1 MKHMKR
7 RAAALILA
15 LAMLLGL
22 AACGKDGKQGGEDQ
36 LLSSTVYVPQFL
48 DMNIEGIEDISG
60 GCVGEDWVYLIANKG
75 EETTETDPVTGE
87 TYPGYVYNTYLY
99 RLPLAGGE
107 AEKLEN
113 YQMTALPEGTE
124 GGVYIEKVT
133 AGEDNTLWV
142 TEVINAYTFDLPED
156 FDENTDDRWSYE
168 VDQNTVLRRQLD
180 AAGNEITRTEL
191 DASALN
197 EKLEAEYTSG
207 MNYDREG
214 NIYVTSEKKLFVL
227 DKDQNLL
234 FSLDGEQLYGELV
247 LLGDG
252 TMALLHNYHDEEKET
267 SRNIMKTIDLA
278 GKAWG
283 PEYVMPVNAYS
294 AFTGGGD
301 YLFYYQNNDSIYGC
315 KAGSQDG
322 EKLFSWIDSDINRSD
337 VSFFEFTPDGRV
349 VVVTREWVRPENGPY
364 SLKIELAV
372 MTATDRASLPEKT
385 TLTYAALGMGYDQR
399 NAVIDFNKSSTT
411 HRIEVTDYSKY
422 STDEDYFAGL
432 TRLNTEIVAG
442 KVPDILDAGTISL
455 AQYAAKGVLEDLWP
469 YIDGDPDI
477 GRDSLMERPFLAAER
492 DGKLYQVFDTFSI
505 STVAGATDVVGDRH
519 SWTVADLQEALARM
533 PEGCSIFSYYD
544 TKDSILSTVMMQN
557 LDQFVNWETGEC
569 SFESDAFKTML
580 EFCNQFPAEYNQAA
594 AMDDQDN
601 DYKRISE
608 GRQMLNSTYL
618 SDFESIQTD
627 KALFGGSVSYVGFP
641 QEDGGVGSAFAI
653 SGGLA
658 MSSTCKDKE
667 GAWSFLRRLL
677 LPKFEDVESLKQGG
691 FWGFPTNK
699 ADFDL
704 VREDAMTPDG
714 YKLDEN
720 GEQVLDEN
728 GSPIEESYSSVGW
741 GNGFMVDIY
750 STSQEEYDQIMALYN
765 AIDSVYNYD
774 QEIFS
779 IVSDGAGSYFA
790 GDRSLDDT
798 VTQIQS
804 RVKLYVNEN
813 R

>member
-15 LAMLLGL
+15 LTLLLGL
-22 AACGKDGKQGGEDQ
+22 AACGKDGKQGGDDQ

-252 TMALLHNYHDEEKET
+252 TMALLHNYYDEEKEI

-322 EKLFSWIDSDINRSD
+322 EKLFSWIDSDINRND

-385 TLTYAALGMGYDQR
+385 TLTYATMYLGYDTRQS
-399 NAVIDFNKSSTT
+399 VSDFNKKSGT
-411 HRIEVTDYSKY
+411 HRIVVQDYSEFN
-422 STDEDYFAGL
+422 TEDDASAGL
-432 TRLNTEIVAG
+432 SKLNTEIVAG

-765 AIDSVYNYD
+765 AIDSVYSYD

>member
-15 LAMLLGL
+15 LTMLLGL
-22 AACGKDGKQGGEDQ
+22 AACGKDGKQGGDDQ

-60 GCVGEDWVYLIANKG
+60 GCVGEDWVYLIANKS

-252 TMALLHNYHDEEKET
+252 TMALLHNYYDEEKET

-364 SLKIELAV
+364 SLKIEL
-372 MTATDRASLPEKT
+372 TAPPCRRRPPSPTPPCTWATTPARASSTSTRRAARTALWSRT
-385 TLTYAALGMGYDQR
+385 TP
-399 NAVIDFNKSSTT
+399 SSTPRT
-411 HRIEVTDYSKY
+411 T
-422 STDEDYFAGL
+422 
-432 TRLNTEIVAG
+432 
-442 KVPDILDAGTISL
+442 P
-455 AQYAAKGVLEDLWP
+455 P
-469 YIDGDPDI
+469 
-477 GRDSLMERPFLAAER
+477 
-492 DGKLYQVFDTFSI
+492 
-505 STVAGATDVVGDRH
+505 
-519 SWTVADLQEALARM
+519 
-533 PEGCSIFSYYD
+533 
-544 TKDSILSTVMMQN
+544 
-557 LDQFVNWETGEC
+557 
-569 SFESDAFKTML
+569 
-580 EFCNQFPAEYNQAA
+580 PA
-594 AMDDQDN
+594 
-601 DYKRISE
+601 
-608 GRQMLNSTYL
+608 
-618 SDFESIQTD
+618 
-627 KALFGGSVSYVGFP
+627 
-641 QEDGGVGSAFAI
+641 
-653 SGGLA
+653 
-658 MSSTCKDKE
+658 
-667 GAWSFLRRLL
+667 
-677 LPKFEDVESLKQGG
+677 
-691 FWGFPTNK
+691 
-699 ADFDL
+699 
-704 VREDAMTPDG
+704 
-714 YKLDEN
+714 
-720 GEQVLDEN
+720 
-728 GSPIEESYSSVGW
+728 
-741 GNGFMVDIY
+741 
-750 STSQEEYDQIMALYN
+750 
-765 AIDSVYNYD
+765 
-774 QEIFS
+774 
-779 IVSDGAGSYFA
+779 
-790 GDRSLDDT
+790 
-798 VTQIQS
+798 
-804 RVKLYVNEN
+804 
-813 R
+813 

>member
-1 MKHMKR
+1 MKKITKR
-7 RAAALILA
+7 RAAALGLA
-15 LAMLLGL
+15 LILLLGL

-36 LLSSTVYVPQFL
+36 LLSSMVYVPQFL
-48 DMNIEGIEDISG
+48 EMNLEGLDDIAG
-60 GCVGEDWVYLIANKG
+60 GCVGGDWVYLIANKG
-75 EETTETDPVTGE
+75 EETTETDAVTGE

-113 YQMTALPEGTE
+113 YEMTALPEGAE
-124 GGVYIEKVT
+124 GGVYVEKVT
-133 AGEDNTLWV
+133 AGEDNTIWV
-142 TEVINAYTFDLPED
+142 TEAVSAYTFDLPED
-156 FDENTDDRWSYE
+156 FDETADNRWNYQVEQS
-168 VDQNTVLRRQLD
+168 TLLRRQLD

-197 EKLEAEYTSG
+197 EKLEVEYAGSR
-207 MNYDREG
+207 NYDREG
-214 NIYVTSEKKLFVL
+214 NIYVTTENKLFVL

-252 TMALLHNYHDEEKET
+252 SMALLHNYYDEEKET

-283 PEYVMPVNAYS
+283 PEYVMPSNAYS

-322 EKLFSWIDSDINRSD
+322 EKLFSWIDSDINRND
-337 VSFFEFTPDGRV
+337 VSFFDFTPDGRV
-349 VVVTREWVRPENGPY
+349 VVVTRSWVRQENGPG

-372 MTATDRASLPEKT
+372 MTPTDRASLPEKT

-399 NAVIDFNKSSTT
+399 NAVIDFNKSSAT

-505 STVAGATDVVGDRH
+505 STVAGATDVVGDRY

-533 PEGCSIFSYYD
+533 PEGCSVFSYYD

-557 LDQFVNWETGEC
+557 LEQFVNWETGEC
-569 SFESDAFKTML
+569 SFESDAFKAML
-580 EFCNQFPAEYNQAA
+580 EFCNQFPAEYDHAA
-594 AMDDQDN
+594 AVDDQDN

-618 SDFESIQTD
+618 SDFGSIQTD

-653 SGGLA
+653 SSGLA

-667 GAWSFLRRLL
+667 GAWSFLRQLL
-677 LPKFEDVESLKQGG
+677 LPKFEDVESLQRGG

-704 VREDAMTPDG
+704 VREDAMTPDV

-728 GSPIEESYSSVGW
+728 GNPIDHSADQQEAQPQQIEATVEE
-741 GNGFMVDIY
+741 
-750 STSQEEYDQIMALYN
+750 
-765 AIDSVYNYD
+765 
-774 QEIFS
+774 
-779 IVSDGAGSYFA
+779 
-790 GDRSLDDT
+790 T
-798 VTQIQS
+798 VTETDADNQAPMPKQ
-804 RVKLYVNEN
+804 
-813 R
+813 

>member
-15 LAMLLGL
+15 LTLLLGL

-60 GCVGEDWVYLIANKG
+60 GCVGEDWVYLIANKS

-252 TMALLHNYHDEEKET
+252 TMALLHNYYDEEKEI

-322 EKLFSWIDSDINRSD
+322 EKLFSWIDSDINRND

-385 TLTYAALGMGYDQR
+385 TLTYATMYLGYDTRQS
-399 NAVIDFNKSSTT
+399 VIDFNKKSGT
-411 HRIEVTDYSKY
+411 HRIVVQDYSEFN
-422 STDEDYFAGL
+422 TEDDASAGL
-432 TRLNTEIVAG
+432 SKLNTEIVAG
-442 KVPDILDAGTISL
+442 KVPDLLDTTSLPL
-455 AQYAAKGVLEDLWP
+455 AQYGAKGVLEDLWP
-469 YIDGDPDI
+469 FIENDPDL
-477 GRDSLMERPFLAAER
+477 GREAVMERVLQANEM
-492 DGKLYQVFDTFSI
+492 DGKLYEIFNSFYIT
-505 STVAGATDVVGDRH
+505 TVAGSSRIVGDSM
-519 SWTVADLQEALARM
+519 SWTLADLQEALARM
-533 PEGCSIFSYYD
+533 PEGCSIFGQSD
-544 TKDSILSTVMMQN
+544 TKSEMLRTIMI
-557 LDQFVNWETGEC
+557 VNA
-569 SFESDAFKTML
+569 DAFV
-580 EFCNQFPAEYNQAA
+580 
-594 AMDDQDN
+594 D
-601 DYKRISE
+601 
-608 GRQMLNSTYL
+608 
-618 SDFESIQTD
+618 
-627 KALFGGSVSYVGFP
+627 
-641 QEDGGVGSAFAI
+641 
-653 SGGLA
+653 
-658 MSSTCKDKE
+658 
-667 GAWSFLRRLL
+667 W
-677 LPKFEDVESLKQGG
+677 
-691 FWGFPTNK
+691 
-699 ADFDL
+699 
-704 VREDAMTPDG
+704 
-714 YKLDEN
+714 EN
-720 GEQVLDEN
+720 GECRFE
-728 GSPIEESYSSVGW
+728 
-741 GNGFMVDIY
+741 
-750 STSQEEYDQIMALYN
+750 
-765 AIDSVYNYD
+765 IDS
-774 QEIFS
+774 F
-779 IVSDGAGSYFA
+779 
-790 GDRSLDDT
+790 
-798 VTQIQS
+798 
-804 RVKLYVNEN
+804 
-813 R
+813 

>member
-22 AACGKDGKQGGEDQ
+22 AACGKDGKQGGDDQ

-60 GCVGEDWVYLIANKG
+60 GCVGEDWVYLIANKS

-252 TMALLHNYHDEEKET
+252 TMALLHNYYDEEKET

-322 EKLFSWIDSDINRSD
+322 EKLFSWIDSDINRND

-385 TLTYAALGMGYDQR
+385 TLTYATMYLGYDTRQS
-399 NAVIDFNKSSTT
+399 VIDFNKKSDT
-411 HRIEVTDYSKY
+411 HRIVVQDYSEFN
-422 STDEDYFAGL
+422 TEDDASAGL
-432 TRLNTEIVAG
+432 SKLNTEIVAG

-505 STVAGATDVVGDRH
+505 STVAGATDVVGDRY

-765 AIDSVYNYD
+765 AIDSVYSYD

>member
-60 GCVGEDWVYLIANKG
+60 GCVGEDWVYLIANKS

-252 TMALLHNYHDEEKET
+252 TMALLHNYYDEEKET

-385 TLTYAALGMGYDQR
+385 TLTYATMYLGYDTCQS
-399 NAVIDFNKSSTT
+399 VIDFNKKSDT
-411 HRIEVTDYSKY
+411 HRIVVQDYSEFN
-422 STDEDYFAGL
+422 TEDDASAGL
-432 TRLNTEIVAG
+432 SKLNTEIVAG
-442 KVPDILDAGTISL
+442 KVPDLLDTTSLPL
-455 AQYAAKGVLEDLWP
+455 AQYGAKGVLEDLWP
-469 YIDGDPDI
+469 FIENDPDL
-477 GRDSLMERPFLAAER
+477 GREAVMERVLQANEM
-492 DGKLYQVFDTFSI
+492 DGKLYEIFNSFYIT
-505 STVAGATDVVGDRH
+505 TVAGSSRIVGDSM
-519 SWTVADLQEALARM
+519 SWTLADLQEALTRM
-533 PEGCSIFSYYD
+533 PEGCSIFGQSD
-544 TKDSILSTVMMQN
+544 TKSEMLRTIMSVNADA
-557 LDQFVNWETGEC
+557 FVDWDKGEC
-569 SFESDAFKTML
+569 RFDSDSFKSLLA
-580 EFCNQFPAEYNQAA
+580 FCNSFPAEFNW
-594 AMDDQDN
+594 
-601 DYKRISE
+601 SE
-608 GRQMLNSTYL
+608 MNEEEWEYEDTRVMNGKQMLV
-618 SDFESIQTD
+618 QTSVSSLD
-627 KALFGGSVSYVGFP
+627 WSLPRLKAMFQGDVTFVGYPTEDGSV
-641 QEDGGVGSAFAI
+641 GSCFA
-653 SGGLA
+653 SGSRGIA
-658 MSSTCKDKE
+658 MSTACKDKD
-667 GAWSFLRRLL
+667 GAWSFMRQCL
-677 LPKFEDVESLKQGG
+677 LPVDEDQFYSQFYV
-691 FWGFPTNK
+691 NK
-699 ADFDL
+699 ADF
-704 VREDAMTPDG
+704 EKAIEKSMEPN
-714 YKLDEN
+714 YEYDEN
-720 GEQVLDEN
+720 GEIATDAN
-728 GSPIEESYSSVGW
+728 GQPRVYKDTVWLGPDQEIEI
-741 GNGFMVDIY
+741 DRP
-750 STSQEEYDQIMALYN
+750 TQADYDQFMALYN
-765 AIDSVYNYD
+765 AIDRMYRYDENVYNIVNEQCGAY
-774 QEIFS
+774 FS
-779 IVSDGAGSYFA
+779 
-790 GDRSLDDT
+790 GDRGLEETAS
-798 VTQIQS
+798 QIQS
-804 RVKLYVNEN
+804 RVKLYINEN
-813 R
+813 K